1 MMLNEKGADTM
12 HKQLNREREDERI
25 MTQLRN
31 EFQRI
36 DLNHDGSISIEEIV
50 RFLKE
55 QTNGAVDTGFAEQI
69 FAEVDEDGGGAILLQ
84 EFVESYFI
92 KQRQVKERVT
102 DLEVA
107 I

>member
-36 DLNHDGSISIEEIV
+36 DLNHDGSISIEEIM

-55 QTNGAVDTGFAEQI
+55 QTNGAVDTGFA
-69 FAEVDEDGGGAILLQ
+69 
-84 EFVESYFI
+84 
-92 KQRQVKERVT
+92 
-102 DLEVA
+102 
-107 I
+107 

>member
-36 DLNHDGSISIEEIV
+36 DLNHDGSISIEEIM

-69 FAEVDEDGGGAILLQ
+69 FAEVDEDGSG
-84 EFVESYFI
+84 
-92 KQRQVKERVT
+92 
-102 DLEVA
+102 
-107 I
+107 